1 MRTEGFTAVH
11 RGFFP
16 RVVSP
21 VLLVLTL
28 AAVSFVGYF
37 GARNL
42 ANPWLHDL
50 MAGVFGTLY
59 FVSIAMGGLYV
70 FTLTFLRG
78 ASFPERVIAAW
89 VVPFLWMTKEVLVL
103 TESHPIIQC
112 LYWYLNPLNAL
123 LVSQLVAQMGLA
135 TLLARLVMKRRGA
148 PIRVVTPIPAAVVVL
163 GLAFGI
169 VTNIGGNG
177 EAIYVA
183 FLEGFR
189 ILFGDG
195 L

>member
-1 MRTEGFTAVH
+1 MGRTEGFTLVR

-21 VLLVLTL
+21 VLSVLALTV
-28 AAVSFVGYF
+28 VSYVGYF

-42 ANPWLHDL
+42 ADPQLHDVL
-50 MAGVFGTLY
+50 AAVFGTMY
-59 FVSIAMGGLYV
+59 FVSIALGGLYV
-70 FTLTFLRG
+70 FTLAFVRG
-78 ASFPERVIAAW
+78 ASFPERVIAAS

-103 TESHPIIQC
+103 TESHPIVQC

-123 LVSQLVAQMGLA
+123 LLSQLVAQMGLA
-135 TLLARLVMKRRGA
+135 TILARLVMKRRGA
-148 PIRVVTPIPAAVVVL
+148 PVRVVTPIPVAVVIL

-169 VTNIGGNG
+169 ITNTAGNG

-183 FLEGFR
+183 LLEG
-189 ILFGDG
+189 L
-195 L
+195 